1 MSLKMNKF
9 TQEFH
14 IPCYNT
20 DMSWR
25 LKPAAFM
32 DLAQEA
38 ANQHATILGFG
49 YDDLIA
55 SKTAWV
61 LSRMRV
67 VFVDTPKWR
76 EEMKFQTWHRGLER
90 LFFLRDFIMT
100 DKDGKTRVKATTS
113 WLVLNLENRRL
124 LRDPNLLDEGTR
136 CPDSVLD
143 RPADKVV
150 MPKDADSQLV
160 GEHKVAYSDL
170 DMNGHAN
177 NAMYMQWAMDAVN
190 YEISATRAVKE
201 FTINFNHEVK
211 PQETVSIYKAI
222 VEAEDGRHVFV
233 EGKVAEQSSFCVEIV
248 F

>member
-1 MSLKMNKF
+1 
-9 TQEFH
+9 
-14 IPCYNT
+14 
-20 DMSWR
+20 MSWR

-38 ANQHATILGFG
+38 ANQHATVLGFG
-49 YDDLIA
+49 YDELIS

-76 EEMKFQTWHRGLER
+76 EDVKFQTWHRGLER
-90 LFFLRDFIMT
+90 LFFLRDFLMT
-100 DKDGKTRVKATTS
+100 DKEGRPRVKATTS

-124 LRDPNLLDEGTR
+124 VRDPQLLDEGTT
-136 CPDSVLD
+136 CSDTVLD

-150 MPKDADSQLV
+150 MPKDADIQLV
-160 GEHKVAYSDL
+160 GEHQVGYSDL

-177 NAMYMQWAMDAVN
+177 NARYMQWAMDAVN
-190 YEISATRAVKE
+190 YEISSTRAVKE

-233 EGKVAEQSSFCVEIV
+233 EGKVGEQSSFCVEII

>member
-1 MSLKMNKF
+1 MNRYI
-9 TQEFH
+9 QNFH

-38 ANQHATILGFG
+38 ANLHATRLGFG
-49 YDDLIA
+49 YDEMIE
-55 SKTAWV
+55 SKSAWV

-67 VFVDTPKWR
+67 VFEDTPKWR
-76 EEMKFQTWHRGLER
+76 EEVSLMTWHKGLDR
-90 LFFLRDFIMT
+90 LFFLRDFLMT
-100 DKDGKTRVKATTS
+100 DKEGNPKIKATTS
-113 WLVLNLENRRL
+113 WLVINLQTRRL
-124 LRDPNLLDEGTR
+124 VRDPKLLDEGTI
-136 CPDSVLD
+136 CSDNVLEN
-143 RPADKVV
+143 PADKVV
-150 MPKDADSQLV
+150 MPKDAEPQLIVEHAV
-160 GEHKVAYSDL
+160 GYSDL

-177 NAMYMQWAMDAVN
+177 NARYMQWAMDAVN
-190 YEISATRAVKE
+190 YEISSVKPVKE

-211 PQETVSIYKAI
+211 PQETVSIYKSI

-233 EGKVAEQSSFCVEIV
+233 EGKVGEQSSFIVEII